1 VARTDESSPTPRLL
15 HRGSAATVGVSL
27 VLLAAA
33 CFGSMPVLA
42 RIAYE
47 SGADTYT
54 FLACRFVIC
63 SVLLWLWV
71 LWQHAPLPRGSFLRA
86 VVLLGAIGYSGQS
99 VTYFLA
105 VRWAPITVAAP
116 LNYSYPIFVVLL
128 AKLTKGERLTGA
140 KTAAVFLA
148 VLGAALTADAGGH
161 IELAGA
167 ALALA
172 SGVIYS
178 IYLTICARVLPRG
191 SSIGA
196 TVVTVTATA
205 VVFSTISLA
214 RAAHSRLPGDATG
227 WAATAA
233 VAVLTAVGIFFLFE
247 GVQRI
252 KPVTTAVAS
261 VTEPVV
267 AVLLAVA
274 FLGEVMTLEQVIGFV
289 LVVAAVVTART
300 SLPGSFASAGASGFR
315 HSEPDTRNNS

>member
-1 VARTDESSPTPRLL
+1 
-15 HRGSAATVGVSL
+15 
-27 VLLAAA
+27 
-33 CFGSMPVLA
+33 MPVLA

-54 FLACRFVIC
+54 FLACRFIIC
-63 SVLLWLWV
+63 AVLLWLWV
-71 LWQHAPLPRGSFLRA
+71 LWRHAPLPRGSLLRA

-99 VTYFLA
+99 VSYFLA
-105 VRWAPITVAAP
+105 VRWAPITVVAP
-116 LNYSYPIFVVLL
+116 LSYSYPIFVVLL
-128 AKLTKGERLTGA
+128 AKLTKGEPLTGA
-140 KTAAVFLA
+140 KTVAVFLA
-148 VLGAALTADAGGH
+148 VLGAALTAGAGGH

-178 IYLTICARVLPRG
+178 IYLTICARVLARG

-196 TVVTVTATA
+196 TAVTMTATA
-205 VVFSTISLA
+205 VVFSSISLA
-214 RAAHSRLPGDATG
+214 RGAHSRLPGDVNG
-227 WAATAA
+227 WVATAA
-233 VAVLTAVGIFFLFE
+233 VAVVTAVGIFFLFE

-274 FLGEVMTLEQVIGFV
+274 FLGEVMTVEQAIGFA

-300 SLPGSFASAGASGFR
+300 SLPGSFASAGTSRFR
-315 HSEPDTRNNS
+315 YSESNEQNDSDIDGQRS